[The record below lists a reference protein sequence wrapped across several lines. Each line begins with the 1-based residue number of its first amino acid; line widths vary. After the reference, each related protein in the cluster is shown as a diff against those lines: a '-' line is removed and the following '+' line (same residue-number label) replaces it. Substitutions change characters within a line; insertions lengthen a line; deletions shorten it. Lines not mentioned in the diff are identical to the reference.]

1 VKEEP
6 DSVQTI
12 SSQSTN
18 VTSPSPGKTQ
28 GVLESQS
35 TELEST
41 SEPQWMGVE
50 AESQCSVVEA
60 SPTRSA
66 KRQQRGRQWR
76 LQSKSV
82 GKLDQKKES
91 KAKLFMTWI
100 KGASRD
106 DLGFLLLNF
115 DSSRSHLKV
124 YNHDLKEVNDAPVDT
139 PWPLIWML
147 VRCPRNYIWCSKKA
161 LELKLFHHLKL
172 MNVFL

>member
-1 VKEEP
+1 MSRQKHPSCVHCFEIGQNSKKWFLPQRRLGAKSESKSKEEAKEERKRNMQRKRKRQQQQIASEGRTRFGSNHFI
-6 DSVQTI
+6 SVNERH
-12 SSQSTN
+12 QSI
-18 VTSPSPGKTQ
+18 PRQTQ

-91 KAKLFMTWI
+91 KAKLFMTWV

-106 DLGFLLLNF
+106 DL
-115 DSSRSHLKV
+115 
-124 YNHDLKEVNDAPVDT
+124 
-139 PWPLIWML
+139 
-147 VRCPRNYIWCSKKA
+147 
-161 LELKLFHHLKL
+161 
-172 MNVFL
+172 VFA